1 MRRRTLDEHAQAPR
15 TNTNLVFYAVAV
27 LRGQIQNKTP
37 SHMFCAQY
45 IHCLHKNA
53 NKSRPHTHIEKQHT
67 PQLSSAA
74 RRTRAACIRVP
85 ACFKDDWATVCA
97 HTRTHRYTH
106 TGKGRAN
113 AHSSRHTAATT
124 AAAAGWALKIIFSLW
139 PSRYGRRRMDTRG
152 PRARVPMEQESAP
165 ANGRRWMGGGWQYQ
179 QGQQQHGC
187 AGRRGSHRTVKNDSP
202 N

>member
-106 TGKGRAN
+106 RQGSSECPFIAP
-113 AHSSRHTAATT
+113 HSRHH
-124 AAAAGWALKIIFSLW
+124 
-139 PSRYGRRRMDTRG
+139 RR
-152 PRARVPMEQESAP
+152 
-165 ANGRRWMGGGWQYQ
+165 RRWMGSKNNIFFVAIALWSEENGYERTARARAHGAGECAGERPPLEGGWQYQ